1 MINKERLIMK
11 VLRFIIA
18 VLAFALIF
26 SFIPACASTEPKVAE
41 KPAFKEPVEETATIE
56 ETAEEKIV
64 DEAIPPK
71 SETEGVADEYITE
84 DKDASIEVDKGIFS
98 VEITLPASFFEGQDI
113 SDIASEVE
121 DDDIKIILNKDGS
134 VTYKMSKSKH
144 NEFMAEVYNDQLEY
158 IEEIKNSGDYKS
170 VKDITYN
177 KTFSE
182 ITLVVEQEAFENSF
196 DGFVTL
202 GLGISSLYYQ
212 LFNGTSPEDYKVTIY
227 FKNVETGE
235 IFGDVVYPDALEE

>member
-1 MINKERLIMK
+1 LSKSLKSLLYVLVLVISVPLIM
-11 VLRFIIA
+11 V
-18 VLAFALIF
+18 F
-26 SFIPACASTEPKVAE
+26 SSGGCRRVEKVAE
-41 KPAFKEPVEETATIE
+41 EKEVAEEEVEEDI
-56 ETAEEKIV
+56 AEEKG
-64 DEAIPPK
+64 E
-71 SETEGVADEYITE
+71 
-84 DKDASIEVDKGIFS
+84 SIEVDKGVFS
-98 VEITLPASFFEGQDI
+98 VEITLPASFFKGQDMN
-113 SDIASEVE
+113 DIINEVE
-121 DDDIKIILNKDGS
+121 DDDIKIILNEDGS

-144 NEFMAEVYNDQLEY
+144 NEFMAEVYNDQVEY

-170 VKDITYN
+170 VKDIIYN

-182 ITLVVEQEAFENSF
+182 ITLIVDQEAFENSF

-212 LFNGTSPEDYKVTIY
+212 LFNGISPDKYKVTIY